1 MSSLTKDKVAEL
13 MQELA
18 DNKDTIHK
26 LSQRNREITN
36 EISSFMKKTEIK
48 KVKVQSEQV
57 ERRVWNVVK
66 TPKKKVPRWGR
77 PLLVD
82 AIKAYRQSTGK
93 AVDEDLAN
101 FIIDFR
107 VRHTQV
113 VGETTSVRRYEP
125 KKAKGALGVS
135 EELDVTDLVEPS
147 QNVNHTSD
155 HTKPISV

>member
-1 MSSLTKDKVAEL
+1 

-26 LSQRNREITN
+26 LNQRNREITN
-36 EISSFMKKTEIK
+36 QISSFMKKTEIK

-66 TPKKKVPRWGR
+66 TPKKKMPRWGR

-93 AVDEDLAN
+93 TVDEELAN
-101 FIIDFR
+101 FIVDFR
-107 VRHTQV
+107 VRNTQV

-125 KKAKGALGVS
+125 KKSKGEEAGGK
-135 EELDVTDLVEPS
+135 ELDVTDMVEPS
-147 QNVNHTSD
+147 QNVDSSLHD